1 MPLIYK
7 IFDSKVHGDP
17 ATPLL
22 TAYTGERA
30 IIRLLMPGDKPRN
43 IGFLLHDHEWLSQ
56 PDNPLSNTEAM
67 KGAISVGNVYNI
79 ELSGG
84 TSACAGD
91 YLYRSWSLRWDVE
104 SGMWGILIL
113 KSCTLRQRCVSVC
126 RSALQKLK
134 KTRKSK

>member
-30 IIRLLMPGDKPRN
+30 NIRLLMPGDKLRN

-84 TSACAGD
+84 TSACPGD
-91 YLYRSWSLRWDVE
+91 YLYRSGSLRWDVE
-104 SGMWGILIL
+104 SGMWGFWGL
-113 KSCTLRQRCVSVC
+113 KSCTF
-126 RSALQKLK
+126 RSAV
-134 KTRKSK
+134 